1 MNGPD
6 LKRFEIFQELS
17 EEEREALCE
26 ILEERVLD
34 DGETLFYE
42 GDDAE
47 AMVLVTA
54 GTLHLSSSKCAE
66 PGTAP
71 APATVGEFSLF
82 GFGVRETCA
91 ISQGTTTVMQI
102 RREDF
107 RRFVDDEPRAA
118 LRLAEAVMGE
128 LASRARAAVSEGSR

>member
-6 LKRFEIFQELS
+6 LKRFTIFQELS
-17 EEEREALCE
+17 EEEREAISE
-26 ILEERVLD
+26 MFEERVLD

-47 AMVLVTA
+47 ALVLVSA
-54 GTLHLSSSKCAE
+54 GTLVLSSSKCAE
-66 PGTAP
+66 PGTAA
-71 APATVGEFSLF
+71 APAAVGEFSLF

-91 ISQGTTTVMQI
+91 ISQGTTTVMQL

-118 LRLAEAVMGE
+118 LRLAEAV
-128 LASRARAAVSEGSR
+128 LAEISARARAVVGEASR